1 MFVTVIYSKEQLEAA
16 VNFIAKNNR
25 AFKGKKDY
33 IRKSINSS
41 INELV
46 AKFPDLNSISTM
58 GYTIMGSAEA
68 IEGIDH
74 DVNELLVEIMVDP
87 GLALD
92 WESEEE
98 VRYVSRKK

>member
-1 MFVTVIYSKEQLEAA
+1 
-16 VNFIAKNNR
+16 
-25 AFKGKKDY
+25 
-33 IRKSINSS
+33 
-41 INELV
+41 
-46 AKFPDLNSISTM
+46 
-58 GYTIMGSAEA
+58 MGSAEA